1 MNKLSKDKQQKLVIV
16 GFATVLVLAGLWY
29 ALLAPQHGKLVE
41 IAKKTAEA
49 ETKLADGVRL
59 TATAQAAEADLE
71 RVSTKLKAI
80 ESSMPSGDMYA
91 WFIQT
96 IERFRLPYRVD
107 LPQKS
112 KEVMG
117 EVGLLPKFPYRAATF
132 TVRGGAYFHD
142 FGKFLSDF
150 ENTFPYMRVQ
160 NLELEANPASATNP
174 EDREKL
180 SFKMEIVSLVSPT
193 TP

>member
-1 MNKLSKDKQQKLVIV
+1 MIKISKDKRNKLLIV
-16 GFATVLVLAGLWY
+16 GFATVLPLAALWY
-29 ALLAPQHGKLVE
+29 VLLTPQCRKLVE
-41 IAKKTAEA
+41 IAKKTTEA
-49 ETKLADGVRL
+49 ETKLADGVRT
-59 TATAQAAEADLE
+59 TATAQTAEADLE
-71 RVSTKLKAI
+71 KVSARLKAI

-112 KEVMG
+112 REVMG
-117 EVGLLPKFPYRAATF
+117 EAGSLPKFPYRAATF
-132 TVRGGAYFHD
+132 TVQGGAYFHD

-160 NLELEANPASATNP
+160 NLELEANPGSATNS

-180 SFKMEIVSLVSPT
+180 SFKMEIVS
-193 TP
+193 